1 MSHLRAARIHSI
13 PEHGAGGHYI
23 IALGLE
29 CDDCN
34 RSLKFDPS
42 GAVIGCGI
50 TGVATQVKRACGGDV
65 ARFSH
70 VTVYTPHRLSQS
82 AKR

>member
-1 MSHLRAARIHSI
+1 MSHPGAARIHSI
-13 PEHGAGGHYI
+13 PERGAGDHCI

-42 GAVIGCGI
+42 VAVIGCGI
-50 TGVATQVKRACGGDV
+50 TVSFTVVPAAAPIAFTGGCD
-65 ARFSH
+65 AGE
-70 VTVYTPHRLSQS
+70 TRLWW
-82 AKR
+82 